1 MTNKSEISIINSKGS
16 RFYLIPG
23 VSEPM
28 PSVTSILSMIAKP
41 GLIKWEKNV
50 ALDYVRSK
58 LINKTDQSTTDG
70 IESIIENASKHPRF
84 IMNKAGE
91 FGTDAHTYIEN
102 LLSQTSTNMEIPKNM
117 DWIHKN
123 FNKWLDDYNFKSIE
137 LEKSIHSIKYGYA
150 GTADAVGYIDDSL
163 IVLDWKT
170 STSLYYENLLQASA
184 YANAYGELTGNI
196 VKKAGVLRLEK
207 RKSGYEFKQ
216 IDDISKHFITFRAV
230 LWLWRSINDP
240 ESNYLNN

>member
-41 GLIKWEKNV
+41 GLIKWHKNI
-50 ALDYVRSK
+50 ALDYIRSK

-70 IESIIENASKHPRF
+70 IESIIENASKHPEF
-84 IMNKAGE
+84 KMNRAGQ
-91 FGTDAHTYIEN
+91 FGTEAHAYIEN
-102 LLSQTSTNMEIPKNM
+102 LLQTNKPEEIPENM
-117 DWIHKN
+117 KWIHKN
-123 FNKWLDDYNFKSIE
+123 FNQWLEDYNFKSIE

-170 STSLYYENLLQASA
+170 STRLYYENLLQASA

-207 RKSGYEFKQ
+207 AKSGYEFKQ

-230 LWLWRSINDP
+230 LWLWRSVNDP
-240 ESNYLNN
+240 ESSYLNN